1 MWKYMMQ
8 AGEEYI
14 KATLEQATLDQSRR
28 SPIPISRA
36 GRQRGRVAM

>member
-14 KATLEQATLDQSRR
+14 KATLDQSRR